1 MKRRKLKKALA
12 VSLGALLL
20 SNTLAANLTIAA
32 SSAPAA
38 AGPGTELPAAPVWG
52 HFVDS
57 YTNNS
62 SVNLA
67 VYSNPAIGV
76 LSGFLELWKPGTS
89 WNNGTK
95 LNSEVLDANIQ
106 YVVDLAKTRT
116 QADEDAAYLTDR
128 RNQTYGATEGL
139 GPLAE
144 VYRTKSKTTTSIKDI
159 PADAVSKKYDDTNG
173 ANKGGDSGSEL
184 GKMVDLIGI
193 VRGNAMST
201 NPAKAFYN
209 YKRPFRWAEDTSVV
223 IPTLRPAIKEDA
235 SSDGGFPSGHTNAS
249 YLAAYALAYAVPE
262 RFQELMTRASEMGDS
277 RIVAGMHSP
286 LDVIGGRVM
295 STALAAAALADPQ
308 NAELKQAAY
317 DQAHALLLTET
328 GTAEDKYSNY
338 EQNKADYTKRLTY
351 GFAPIHSTLEAAVV
365 PKGAEVLLETRQ
377 PYLSAE
383 QRRAVL
389 ATTAISSGY
398 PVLDDPEGWGRLNLF
413 AAADG
418 YGALNGE
425 VTVTMDASEGG
436 FYALDS
442 WKNNIS
448 GTGKLTKAGSGTLK
462 LTGSNMYAGGTE
474 VAGGTLEG
482 ASANALGSG
491 DVTTSRGSLVENVTG
506 PLNVG
511 GDYTQAAAGTLA
523 LNIAGAADV
532 VDVKGDVKLDGALQ
546 VKFTNSFVPGER
558 TVLIRHDGKRSGEFT
573 ALKAEGLPGDYSAKL
588 VYEANQVVL
597 VAVKGG
603 TVVPTTA
610 PTASPTAS
618 PTPAPTAAPTNAPAS
633 GGGAVPTQA
642 PAVTATPSPT
652 AIPAAT
658 PTPTATPV
666 AEADHFQS
674 AVTSRDAV
682 LKALGAAAAAT
693 GSGNTAF
700 KDTASHW
707 GSSTIAKAVKLGII
721 NGYED
726 NSFKPD
732 APVTRAEFAAMIGRA
747 FGLTP
752 VTAAGFKDTGTN
764 WAAGY
769 IGALT
774 DKGIV
779 TGYADGS
786 FKPNAKISRAEM
798 VAIIARVLD
807 LDALASGSS
816 AGFKDVGSDNWAA
829 EAIGK
834 ASAAGLVQ
842 GLAGSAFAP
851 GGNATR
857 AESVTLIIRALESD
871 STVKAFI
878 EQL

>member
-1 MKRRKLKKALA
+1 MKRRKLKKVLA
-12 VSLGALLL
+12 VSLGSLLL
-20 SNTLAANLTIAA
+20 SNPLAANLTIAA

-38 AGPGTELPAAPVWG
+38 AGPGIELPAAPVWG
-52 HFVDS
+52 YFVDS
-57 YTNNS
+57 YTGNN
-62 SVNLA
+62 SVNLS

-95 LNSEVLDANIQ
+95 LNGEVLDANIQ

-116 QADEDAAYLTDR
+116 QEDEDAAYLTDR

-159 PADAVSKKYDDTNG
+159 PADAVTNKYDDANG
-173 ANKGGDSGSEL
+173 ENKGGDSGSEL

-209 YKRPFRWAEDTSVV
+209 YMRPFRWAEDTSVV
-223 IPTLRPAIKEDA
+223 IPTLRPAIKSDP

-295 STALAAAALADPQ
+295 STALAAAALADPK

-317 DQAHALLLTET
+317 GQAHALLLTED

-351 GFAPIHSTLEAAVV
+351 GFAPIHSTVEAAVV

-389 ATTAISSGY
+389 ATTAIPSGY

-418 YGALNGE
+418 YGALAGE
-425 VTVTMDASEGG
+425 VTVTMDAGAGG
-436 FYALDS
+436 FHALDS
-442 WKNNIS
+442 WKNDIA
-448 GTGKLTKAGSGTLK
+448 GAGKLTKAGSGTLK
-462 LTGSNMYAGGTE
+462 LTGSNTYTGGTE

-491 DVTTSRGSLVENVTG
+491 DVTNSGGSLVENVTG

-511 GDYTQAAAGTLA
+511 GDFTQAAAGTLA

-532 VDVKGDVKLDGALQ
+532 IDVKGDVKLGGALQ
-546 VKFTNSFVPGER
+546 VKFTSGFVPGER
-558 TVLIRHDGKRSGEFT
+558 IVLIRHDGKRSGEFT
-573 ALKAEGLPGDYSAKL
+573 ALKAEGLPEDYSAKL

-597 VAVKGG
+597 AAAKGG
-603 TVVPTTA
+603 AAV
-610 PTASPTAS
+610 
-618 PTPAPTAAPTNAPAS
+618 PTPAPTAAPTSAPTPAPTNAPSS
-633 GGGAVPTQA
+633 GGGTVATQA
-642 PAVTATPSPT
+642 PAVTATASPT
-652 AIPAAT
+652 AASTAAPTAAPAAKT
-658 PTPTATPV
+658 
-666 AEADHFQS
+666 DHFQS
-674 AVTSRDAV
+674 TVTSRNAV
-682 LKALGAAAAAT
+682 LKALGAAAAAAA
-693 GSGNTAF
+693 GNGNTAF
-700 KDTASHW
+700 SDTASHW
-707 GSSTIAKAVKLGII
+707 GGSAIAKAVKLGII

-726 NSFKPD
+726 HSFKPD
-732 APVTRAEFAAMIGRA
+732 APVTRAEFASMIGRG

-752 VTAAGFKDTGTN
+752 GTVSAFKDTDSN
-764 WAAGY
+764 WASGY
-769 IGALT
+769 ISALT

-798 VAIIARVLD
+798 VAIIGRVLD
-807 LDALASGSS
+807 LDTLASNSS
-816 AGFKDVGSDNWAA
+816 AGFKDVSSDNWAA
-829 EAIGK
+829 AVIGK
-834 ASAAGLVQ
+834 ASAAGLVE
-842 GLAGSAFAP
+842 GLAGSVFAP
-851 GGNATR
+851 ESNATR
-857 AESVTLIIRALESD
+857 VESVTLIIRALESD
-871 STVKAFI
+871 STVKEFI